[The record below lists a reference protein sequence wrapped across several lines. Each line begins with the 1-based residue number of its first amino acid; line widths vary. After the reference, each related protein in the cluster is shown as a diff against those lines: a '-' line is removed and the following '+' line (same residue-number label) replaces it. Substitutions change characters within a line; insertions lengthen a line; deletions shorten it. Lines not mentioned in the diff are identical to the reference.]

1 MNDPV
6 FMPQEQNESR
16 RESQLNLTEQA
27 HIENIIPGGKYSRAF
42 GIITIVL
49 FIGIL
54 LSFLVNFGVSA
65 YLGTEELA
73 DSYYDDEEHPN
84 IFLADFSNTFY
95 LSKELQNSI
104 IKIDYDL
111 FGSLP
116 TSDVILGTDEFLFP
130 TYDEARDYN
139 YVADY
144 LGEYKPSGTE
154 LDAYYNGIKALTEE
168 YKHLGTDIF
177 FIIIPNSQTVYS
189 DKTPDFMGKI
199 SNDTR
204 LKSVTRYFGKRG
216 VSNYLDLT
224 DALISAKDQGELY
237 NNTEDSL
244 NSRGAYYT
252 YLAVLERLPKEV
264 KSQIN
269 VIELTDA
276 DLVKH
281 ATAGKSLA
289 RSASLEDKIQNRTV
303 SLSGDFVQKYEILL
317 RYDDYEMTFAK
328 IQYKSELP
336 DQPRIQL
343 QFASDWDRIL
353 MIDYFSNTFGRTI
366 CCLSPAVSKNVI
378 KTTDPNYVFC
388 FIHEKDL
395 DMLID
400 GSLMPQN

>member
-6 FMPQEQNESR
+6 FMPEEKADVRKS
-16 RESQLNLTEQA
+16 SALNVTEQA

-49 FIGIL
+49 FVGIL

-65 YLGTEELA
+65 YLGTEELV
-73 DSYYDDEEHPN
+73 DSYFDGEEHPN
-84 IFLADFSNTFY
+84 IFLSDFSNTFY
-95 LSKELQNSI
+95 LSKELQSSV
-104 IKIDYDL
+104 IKIDYGL

-116 TSDVILGTDEFLFP
+116 TSEVILGTDEFLFP
-130 TYDEARDYN
+130 TYDDESGYS

-144 LGEYKPSGTE
+144 LGEYKPTGTE
-154 LDAYYNGIKALTEE
+154 LDIYYNGIKELTKE
-168 YKHLGTDIF
+168 YQKLNTEIY

-189 DKTPDFMGKI
+189 DKTPDFMGNI

-204 LKSVTRYFGKRG
+204 LKSITRYFDKRG

-224 DALISAKDQGELY
+224 DALIAAKDRGELY

-244 NSRGAYYT
+244 NSRGAYYS
-252 YLAVLERLPKEV
+252 YLAVLDLLPEEV
-264 KSQIN
+264 KSQIKT
-269 VIELTDA
+269 IELTDR

-281 ATAGKSLA
+281 STAGKSLA
-289 RSASLEDKIQNRTV
+289 RKVFLEDKIQNHTV
-303 SLSGDFVQKYEILL
+303 SLSGDFIQKYDILL
-317 RYDDYEMTFAK
+317 RYDEYEMTFAK

-343 QFASDWDRIL
+343 QFSSDWDRIL

-366 CCLSPAVSKNVI
+366 CCLTPSVSKSVI
-378 KTTDPNYVFC
+378 ETTEPNYIFC

-395 DMLID
+395 DMLIN
-400 GSLMPQN
+400 GSLLPHD

>member
-6 FMPQEQNESR
+6 FMPEEKADVRKS
-16 RESQLNLTEQA
+16 SALNVTEQA

-49 FIGIL
+49 FVGIL

-65 YLGTEELA
+65 YLGTEELV
-73 DSYYDDEEHPN
+73 DSYFDGEEHPN
-84 IFLADFSNTFY
+84 IFLSDFSNTFY
-95 LSKELQNSI
+95 LSKELQSSV
-104 IKIDYDL
+104 IKIDYGL

-116 TSDVILGTDEFLFP
+116 TSEVILGTDEFLFP
-130 TYDEARDYN
+130 TYDDESGYS

-144 LGEYKPSGTE
+144 LGEYKPTGTE
-154 LDAYYNGIKALTEE
+154 LDIYYNSIKELTKE
-168 YKHLGTDIF
+168 YQKLNTEIY

-189 DKTPDFMGKI
+189 DKTPDFMGNI

-204 LKSVTRYFGKRG
+204 LKSITRYFDKRD

-224 DALISAKDQGELY
+224 DALIAAKDQGELY

-244 NSRGAYYT
+244 NSRGAYYS
-252 YLAVLERLPKEV
+252 YLAVLDLLPEEV
-264 KSQIN
+264 KSQIKT
-269 VIELTDA
+269 IELTDR

-281 ATAGKSLA
+281 STAGKSLA
-289 RSASLEDKIQNRTV
+289 RKVFLEDKIQNHTV
-303 SLSGDFVQKYEILL
+303 SLSGDFIQKYDILL
-317 RYDDYEMTFAK
+317 RYDEYEMTFAK

-343 QFASDWDRIL
+343 QFSSDWDRIL

-366 CCLSPAVSKNVI
+366 CCLTPSVSKNVI
-378 KTTDPNYVFC
+378 KTTEPNYIFS

-395 DMLID
+395 DMLIN
-400 GSLMPQN
+400 GSLLPHD